1 MQKRNDSGKRF
12 DKKGGK
18 TPPSFSSSKKSY
30 GNDDNK
36 SSRKPSGNS
45 SRGPKEDGFKPN
57 SRAKS
62 YGDSSF
68 SPRSSKPSDR
78 NTSDRFSDDKKP
90 YNRGKSTGEDKFS
103 SSSRKPSAR
112 GTSDRFDADKKPYS
126 RSKNVGEDKFS
137 SSSRKPSARGTSDG
151 YDADKKPYSRSKN
164 VGEDKFSSS
173 SRKPSARGT
182 SDRFDADK
190 KPYNRGKSVGE
201 DKFSSSSRKP
211 SARGAADKFDAD
223 KKPYNRGKSAGDDK
237 FSSSSRKPS
246 TRTSAD
252 KFDTDKK
259 PYNRGK
265 SAGED
270 KFSSSSRKPST
281 RVTTDKKDSYG
292 KSTSSRRTKDEFSD
306 EPKRFAA
313 KPENINSKESFRKKG
328 ISEDAKPLKG
338 KSTKEKTK
346 FEFRSV
352 RKAKFADE
360 KNTKVNKKTAEEDL
374 NFGEIRLNRF
384 IANAGICSRREAD
397 TLITAGLV
405 TINGVA
411 VTEMGYKVKAG
422 DDIRYNGE
430 RLSVEEKIYILMNK
444 PKDAITTAVDPEGRK
459 TIFDLIEGRLAQ
471 RVFAVGRL
479 DRNTTGVLLLTNDGD
494 LAQRLMHPKYE
505 VEKVYIATLNKDL
518 TKNDLWQL
526 AGGVELEDG
535 MIKPDAVA
543 YAEESKKDVIGVEI
557 HSGRNRIV
565 HRMFEHMGYLVDKL
579 DRVAYAGLTKSKLKR
594 GEWRE
599 LTEKELKTLRRNVKI
614 G

>member
-18 TPPSFSSSKKSY
+18 NPPSFSSSKKSF
-30 GNDDNK
+30 GNDDSK
-36 SSRKPSGNS
+36 SGRKPSSNS
-45 SRGPKEDGFKPN
+45 SRNQKDDGFKPK

-68 SPRSSKPSDR
+68 SPRSGKSPDR
-78 NTSDRFSDDKKP
+78 FGDDKFSSSPRRPGTRSNSDRFSDEKKS
-90 YNRGKSTGEDKFS
+90 YSRNKNIGEDQFS

-112 GTSDRFDADKKPYS
+112 GTKDKFDNDRKPYSRNKNTGEDKFSSGSRKPGSRTSSTDRFDADKKS
-126 RSKNVGEDKFS
+126 
-137 SSSRKPSARGTSDG
+137 
-151 YDADKKPYSRSKN
+151 
-164 VGEDKFSSS
+164 
-173 SRKPSARGT
+173 
-182 SDRFDADK
+182 
-190 KPYNRGKSVGE
+190 
-201 DKFSSSSRKP
+201 
-211 SARGAADKFDAD
+211 
-223 KKPYNRGKSAGDDK
+223 
-237 FSSSSRKPS
+237 
-246 TRTSAD
+246 
-252 KFDTDKK
+252 
-259 PYNRGK
+259 
-265 SAGED
+265 
-270 KFSSSSRKPST
+270 
-281 RVTTDKKDSYG
+281 SYG
-292 KSTSSRRTKDEFSD
+292 KNTSSRRVKDEFND
-306 EPKRFAA
+306 EPKKFV
-313 KPENINSKESFRKKG
+313 KPDNINSKETFRKKG

-360 KNTKVNKKTAEEDL
+360 KNTKVNKKTAEQDL
-374 NFGEIRLNRF
+374 NAGEIRLNRF

-405 TINGVA
+405 TINGAV

-444 PKDAITTAVDPEGRK
+444 PKDAITTADDPEGRK
-459 TIFDLIEGRLAQ
+459 TVFDLIEGKLAQ

-535 MIKPDAVA
+535 LIKPDAVA

-599 LTEKELKTLRRNVKI
+599 LTEKELKTLKRNVKL

>member
-36 SSRKPSGNS
+36 SSRKPSGNY
-45 SRGPKEDGFKPN
+45 SRGTKEDGFKPS

-68 SPRSSKPSDR
+68 SSKSGKTSDR
-78 NTSDRFSDDKKP
+78 TSSNRFSDDKKTYSRNKNVGDDKFSSSSRRPSTRGTSDRFSDDKKP
-90 YNRGKSTGEDKFS
+90 YSRNKNIGEDKFASSSRKPSARGTSDRFEADKKPYNRSKNIGEDKFS

-112 GTSDRFDADKKPYS
+112 GTADRFD
-126 RSKNVGEDKFS
+126 
-137 SSSRKPSARGTSDG
+137 
-151 YDADKKPYSRSKN
+151 
-164 VGEDKFSSS
+164 
-173 SRKPSARGT
+173 
-182 SDRFDADK
+182 DK
-190 KPYNRGKSVGE
+190 KPYNKS
-201 DKFSSSSRKP
+201 R
-211 SARGAADKFDAD
+211 
-223 KKPYNRGKSAGDDK
+223 NAGDDK
-237 FSSSSRKPS
+237 FSSSSRKPG
-246 TRTSAD
+246 TRNSSD

-259 PYNRGK
+259 
-265 SAGED
+265 S
-270 KFSSSSRKPST
+270 
-281 RVTTDKKDSYG
+281 SYG
-292 KSTSSRRTKDEFSD
+292 KNTSSRRVKDEFND

-313 KPENINSKESFRKKG
+313 KPDNINSKETFRKKG

-360 KNTKVNKKTAEEDL
+360 KNTKVNKKTAEQDL
-374 NFGEIRLNRF
+374 NTGEIRLNRF

-405 TINGVA
+405 TINGSV

-444 PKDAITTAVDPEGRK
+444 PKDAITTAEDPEGRK
-459 TIFDLIEGRLAQ
+459 TVFDLIEGKLAQ

-599 LTEKELKTLRRNVKI
+599 LTEKELKTLKRNVKL

>member
-45 SRGPKEDGFKPN
+45 SRSSKEDGFKPG

-68 SPRSSKPSDR
+68 STKSGKTSGRTSSDRFSDDKKPYSRSKNIGDDKFSSSARKPSTR
-78 NTSDRFSDDKKP
+78 STSDRFSDDKKP
-90 YNRGKSTGEDKFS
+90 YSRNKNIGEDKFS

-112 GTSDRFDADKKPYS
+112 GTSDRFDTDKKPYN
-126 RSKNVGEDKFS
+126 RSKNIGEDKFS
-137 SSSRKPSARGTSDG
+137 SSTRKPSARGTADRF
-151 YDADKKPYSRSKN
+151 DDKKPYSK
-164 VGEDKFSSS
+164 
-173 SRKPSARGT
+173 SRNT
-182 SDRFDADK
+182 
-190 KPYNRGKSVGE
+190 
-201 DKFSSSSRKP
+201 
-211 SARGAADKFDAD
+211 
-223 KKPYNRGKSAGDDK
+223 GDDK
-237 FSSSSRKPS
+237 FSSSTRKPS
-246 TRTSAD
+246 TRTSSD
-252 KFDTDKK
+252 RFETDKK
-259 PYNRGK
+259 
-265 SAGED
+265 S
-270 KFSSSSRKPST
+270 
-281 RVTTDKKDSYG
+281 SYG
-292 KSTSSRRTKDEFSD
+292 KNTSSRRIKDEFND
-306 EPKRFAA
+306 EPKKFVA
-313 KPENINSKESFRKKG
+313 KPDNINSKETFRKKG

-360 KNTKVNKKTAEEDL
+360 KNTKVNKKTAEQDL
-374 NFGEIRLNRF
+374 NIGEIRLNRF

-405 TINGVA
+405 TINGSV

-444 PKDAITTAVDPEGRK
+444 PKDAITTAEDPEGRK
-459 TIFDLIEGRLAQ
+459 TVFDLIEGKLAQ

-599 LTEKELKTLRRNVKI
+599 LTEKELKTLKRNVKL

>member
-36 SSRKPSGNS
+36 SSRKPSGNY
-45 SRGPKEDGFKPN
+45 SRGTKEDGFKPG

-68 SPRSSKPSDR
+68 SSKSGKTSDR
-78 NTSDRFSDDKKP
+78 TSSDRFSDDKKTYSRNKNVGDDKFPSSSRRPSTRGTSDRFSDDKKP
-90 YNRGKSTGEDKFS
+90 YSRNKNIGEDKFASSSRKPSARGTSDRFEADKKPYNRSKNIGEDKFS

-112 GTSDRFDADKKPYS
+112 GTADRFD
-126 RSKNVGEDKFS
+126 
-137 SSSRKPSARGTSDG
+137 
-151 YDADKKPYSRSKN
+151 
-164 VGEDKFSSS
+164 
-173 SRKPSARGT
+173 
-182 SDRFDADK
+182 DK
-190 KPYNRGKSVGE
+190 KPYNKS
-201 DKFSSSSRKP
+201 R
-211 SARGAADKFDAD
+211 
-223 KKPYNRGKSAGDDK
+223 NAGDDK
-237 FSSSSRKPS
+237 FSSSSRKPG
-246 TRTSAD
+246 TRNSSD

-259 PYNRGK
+259 
-265 SAGED
+265 S
-270 KFSSSSRKPST
+270 
-281 RVTTDKKDSYG
+281 SYG
-292 KSTSSRRTKDEFSD
+292 KNTSSRRVKDEFND

-313 KPENINSKESFRKKG
+313 KPDNINSKETFRKKG

-360 KNTKVNKKTAEEDL
+360 KNTKVNKKTAEQDL
-374 NFGEIRLNRF
+374 NTGEIRLNRF

-405 TINGVA
+405 TINGIV

-444 PKDAITTAVDPEGRK
+444 PKDAITTAEDPEGRK
-459 TIFDLIEGRLAQ
+459 TVFDLIEGKLAQ

-557 HSGRNRIV
+557 HSGRNRII

-599 LTEKELKTLRRNVKI
+599 LTEKELKTLKRNVKL